1 MLPSAKKQSIDT
13 ITRMDG
19 LLRKLSRMIDEG
31 AYCPKMLEIVLAL
44 QGHVDYMQGV
54 ILESHLRTCGEKN
67 LRSKQKEK
75 FIEELLRVIGLSTR

>member
-1 MLPSAKKQSIDT
+1 MLPAAQKKSRDA

-19 LLRKLSRMIDEG
+19 LLKKLSLMVDEG

-54 ILESHLRTCGEKN
+54 ILESHLRTCAEKN

-75 FIEELLRVIGLSTR
+75 FIEELLMVIGLSTR